1 MKLQTMF
8 FQILLIGAYIVT
20 VYLFSVEGIG
30 GFIRSLLGVGGGGDG
45 SESESRAIVED
56 LFQTTISLVSPE
68 WRKILEEI
76 R

>member
-30 GFIRSLLGVGGGGDG
+30 GFIRSVLGVGGGGDG

-68 WRKILEEI
+68 WKKILEEI